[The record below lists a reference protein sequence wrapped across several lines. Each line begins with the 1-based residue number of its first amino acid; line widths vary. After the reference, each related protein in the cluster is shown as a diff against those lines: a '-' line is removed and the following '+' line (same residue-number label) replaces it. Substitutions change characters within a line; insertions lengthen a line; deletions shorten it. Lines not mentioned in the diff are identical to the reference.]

1 MENEITEETE
11 VPELETEQVEK
22 PEIETPE
29 PETPK
34 VIPVSEF
41 RSEIERR
48 VTAETR
54 LKDFEDKA
62 KPKVEEKD
70 EDPMPNPTDYEGREI
85 EFARDIGRWDSRQT
99 ARVEFKKL
107 QDKADAK
114 KQEEESGNQVK
125 KAGDNFRSQ
134 LDAEF
139 AADPSFRSKFDK
151 LPAISLADG
160 RDYFL
165 AKHANA
171 GKIVKHFA
179 NNPDDYTNYATL
191 PVDEALILLG
201 EISSQ
206 YKTAPVKKVT
216 NAPALHEEIENGAGG
231 KTTGYKVGDGP
242 QAFLDAFYG

>member
-1 MENEITEETE
+1 MENEIIEDQ
-11 VPELETEQVEK
+11 PELETEVEQ
-22 PEIETPE
+22 IENPV
-29 PETPK
+29 ETVEEEMPK
-34 VIPVSEF
+34 VVS
-41 RSEIERR
+41 RSAWQSEIEKR
-48 VTAETR
+48 VAAETR
-54 LKDFEDKA
+54 LQDFQDRQPKE
-62 KPKVEEKD
+62 KVEEKD

-114 KQEEESGNQVK
+114 KQEEESGKQVQD
-125 KAGDNFRSQ
+125 AGNNYRTQ
-134 LDAEF
+134 LDAEI
-139 AADPSFRSKFDK
+139 ASDPTLKAKISA
-151 LPAISLADG
+151 LPDTPLTNG

-165 AKHANA
+165 AKHVNA

-179 NNPDDYTNYATL
+179 NNPADFTKYATL
-191 PVDEALILLG
+191 PVEEALILLG

-206 YKTAPVKKVT
+206 YKTAQVKKVT
-216 NAPALHEEIENGAGG
+216 NAPALHEEIEGGAGG